1 MGDATMANDV
11 VARLEALTAR
21 LDEQA
26 RVIAAQAEEIAWLK
40 TATPAGSMLPSTS
53 EQREERIGRRG
64 MLRTALGATAAAA
77 LLTVAKEAAT
87 AEASS
92 NTTVVGAST
101 AQYGLLASPGTAG
114 PPITPALGST
124 THGVIGSNLAAGGFF
139 QPTVGSGVFGV
150 RSGSNLVGVLGVND
164 LGTGVYG
171 KSQDTT
177 GVQGVSTNNAGV
189 YGSGP
194 IGVFATGT
202 GVAAVYGANGGG
214 YGVWGQS
221 SSHVGVRGE
230 SVNNVAVQAFST
242 NHWGLHAKS
251 STYAGVFEGDVYITG
266 RVTAVGG
273 VGDAASAAGTSAAR
287 TLVEDV
293 GEATLV
299 NGKATVPLGP
309 SFVEEVKRGRYHVFV
324 TPHDASVRGLAVV
337 ARRHDGFDVH
347 ELAGGPTDAGGAA
360 RRVGH
365 GTFSYRAVARLAA
378 PTAADH
384 MPPAPP
390 DFSTAAPAPR
400 RPEPPKP
407 PDPSGPTDERP

>member
-26 RVIAAQAEEIAWLK
+26 
-40 TATPAGSMLPSTS
+40 
-53 EQREERIGRRG
+53 ERIAGLEAENARLRVTVTAPTTTDAAEPKVGRRG
-64 MLRTALGATAAAA
+64 MLRMVAGATGAAA
-77 LLTVAKEAAT
+77 LLTVSKEAAT
-87 AEASS
+87 AEAAA
-92 NTTVVGAST
+92 NATLNAGST
-101 AQYGLLASPGTAG
+101 AQYGVAASPGTAG
-114 PPITPALGST
+114 APSIPPLGST
-124 THGVIGSNLAAGGFF
+124 THGVIGSNLSSGGFF

-171 KSQDTT
+171 KSQNTT

-189 YGSGP
+189 YGQGP

-202 GVAAVYGANGGG
+202 GVAAVYGANNAG

-221 SSHVGVRGE
+221 SSHIGVRGE
-230 SVNNVAVQAFST
+230 SVSNVAVQAFST

-273 VGDAASAAGTSAAR
+273 VGDAASAAGASAAR
-287 TLVEDV
+287 TMVEDI

-299 NGKATVPLGP
+299 NGKATVPLGA
-309 SFVEEVKRGRYHVFV
+309 SFVEEVKRGQYHVFV

-337 ARRHDGFDVH
+337 ARRRDGFDVH

-400 RPEPPKP
+400 RPEPPAP